1 MYGVKWKKYTVKRY
15 KLKGKVQ
22 KGAQF
27 FFVGQGKLLVM
38 KLSFEEFKNVFF
50 TLERKISFTAAKV
63 WKTFQ
68 VPFLLYGQ
76 ENYVFKR
83 EFMYV

>member
-1 MYGVKWKKYTVKRY
+1 
-15 KLKGKVQ
+15 
-22 KGAQF
+22 
-27 FFVGQGKLLVM
+27 M

-50 TLERKISFTAAKV
+50 TLERKISFTAAMV

>member
-1 MYGVKWKKYTVKRY
+1 M
-15 KLKGKVQ
+15 
-22 KGAQF
+22 
-27 FFVGQGKLLVM
+27 VGQGKLLVM
-38 KLSFEEFKNVFF
+38 KLPFEEFNNVFF
-50 TLERKISFTAAKV
+50 TLERKISFTAAKF

>member
-1 MYGVKWKKYTVKRY
+1 
-15 KLKGKVQ
+15 
-22 KGAQF
+22 
-27 FFVGQGKLLVM
+27 M

-50 TLERKISFTAAKV
+50 TLERKISFTAAKF

-68 VPFLLYGQ
+68 VPFILYGQ